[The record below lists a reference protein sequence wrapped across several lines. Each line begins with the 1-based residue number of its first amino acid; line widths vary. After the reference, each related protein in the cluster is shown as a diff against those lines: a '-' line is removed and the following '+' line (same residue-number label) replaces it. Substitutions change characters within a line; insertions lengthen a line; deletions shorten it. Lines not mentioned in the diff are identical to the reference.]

1 MTLRLGTSFIV
12 AVALAVATGSALAG
26 SSRGFA
32 DDPAWR
38 AECGSCHVAFPP
50 ALLSAAA
57 WEQVMFD
64 LDRHYGADASLDA
77 RTAATIA
84 AFLQRNA
91 GATPRAAPPVVAGS
105 TRLPRITDS
114 AWFVREH
121 RKVTSAT
128 IARPDVRGITHCGA
142 CHPAADRGD
151 FSERALRVPR

>member
-1 MTLRLGTSFIV
+1 MSRRFSTNV
-12 AVALAVATGSALAG
+12 VAAVALAAAAGSAYAG
-26 SSRGFA
+26 SSRWIA

-38 AECGSCHVAFPP
+38 AECGSCHAAFPP

-57 WEQVMFD
+57 WEQVMGD
-64 LDRHYGADASLDA
+64 LGRHYGTDASLDA
-77 RTAATIA
+77 RTATGIS

-91 GATPRAAPPVVAGS
+91 GATPRAAPAGVAGS
-105 TRLPRITDS
+105 TRLPRIDDS
-114 AWFVREH
+114 AWFAREH

-128 IARPDVRGITHCGA
+128 IARADVGGITNCGA